1 MALTHEKPLKI
12 LYINVLCVLNSGK
25 NVLEFAHKSV
35 KKAVILR
42 HNLKINSYG
51 TQKEVINR

>member
-1 MALTHEKPLKI
+1 MALTNEKPLKI
-12 LYINVLCVLNSGK
+12 LYIKVLCVLNSGK

-42 HNLKINSYG
+42 HNLKTCSYV
-51 TQKEVINR
+51 TQKQVINR